1 MSLCRFGFQL
11 DQSNLKLDQS
21 NLTCKRISSIFNHGV
36 KRLIHLK
43 PRCVVRARKRWAWST
58 VALLL
63 ACKTA
68 PASWT
73 YPPL

>member
-1 MSLCRFGFQL
+1 H
-11 DQSNLKLDQS
+11 
-21 NLTCKRISSIFNHGV
+21 HGV

-43 PRCVVRARKRWAWST
+43 PRCVVRAAKRWAWST
-58 VALLL
+58 AALLL

-73 YPPL
+73 YPLLWICGGSRHRGSFDSANRVQLR

>member
-1 MSLCRFGFQL
+1 M
-11 DQSNLKLDQS
+11 
-21 NLTCKRISSIFNHGV
+21 